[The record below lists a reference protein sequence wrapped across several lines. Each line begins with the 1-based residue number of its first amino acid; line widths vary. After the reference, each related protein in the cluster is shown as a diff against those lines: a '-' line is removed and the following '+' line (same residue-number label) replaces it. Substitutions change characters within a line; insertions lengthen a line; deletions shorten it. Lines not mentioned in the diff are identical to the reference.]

1 MSSVGVRELK
11 SRLTHYLR
19 RTKHGEELV
28 VTERGRPI
36 ALLQP
41 IQSAGPV
48 KSLEARLAQ
57 MAAQGRVALPT
68 RKPLSRVRPVR
79 VSGAAISQT
88 ILEDRR

>member
-1 MSSVGVRELK
+1 MGSVGVRELK

-19 RTKHGEELV
+19 RTKQGEELV

-41 IQSAGPV
+41 IRAGQPV

-57 MAAQGRVALPT
+57 MATQGRVALPK
-68 RKPLSRVRPVR
+68 RKPLSRVRSVK
-79 VSGAAISQT
+79 VSGKAISQM